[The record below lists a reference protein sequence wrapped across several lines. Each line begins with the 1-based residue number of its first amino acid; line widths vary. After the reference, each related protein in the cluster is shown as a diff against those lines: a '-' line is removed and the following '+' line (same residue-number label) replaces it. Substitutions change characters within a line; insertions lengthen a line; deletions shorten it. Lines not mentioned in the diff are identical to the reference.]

1 MSINSSSFLVVAL
14 IGLSNGIRL
23 ILFLSYL
30 LFFLV
35 FIFYY
40 ILAFFVTIHRELEKV
55 IHKFKKIKRS
65 IEESS

>member
-1 MSINSSSFLVVAL
+1 MKKMSQLLKMSINSSSFLVVAL

-40 ILAFFVTIHRELEKV
+40 ILAFFRI
-55 IHKFKKIKRS
+55 FIKTS
-65 IEESS
+65 V